1 MNRIS
6 VSSSN
11 ISSIGYDPVSQILE
25 IEFNDGSV
33 YQYDGVPSGEY
44 DGIMHADSHGQYF
57 HQHIKDV
64 YPYRKVN

>member
-11 ISSIGYDPVSQILE
+11 ISSIGYDPTTQVLE
-25 IEFNDGSV
+25 VEFNDGSI
-33 YQYDGVPSGEY
+33 YQYDGVPQSVY
-44 DGIMHADSHGQYF
+44 DDFINASSHGQYL

-64 YPYRKVN
+64 YPHRKIR